1 MKKKYFCAVFLLGC
15 AILPLSQFSCLAADN
30 ALLPRK
36 AFETARKAL
45 IRVEIYFKKPE
56 RPEEVELDE
65 MADQVSGGVIS
76 RYVEEKQSK
85 DLVGVVMN
93 AAGDVLVPEI
103 RLDEATLDRIEV
115 ISWDGERKQAKI
127 KALLLDSPAM
137 VLEVE
142 GGGLKNVAPPQFVP
156 APSPEKE
163 VLRIISLYYAKPRWE
178 LQSSTWSAQ
187 SVLYEKPEFPLF
199 QYSSDSY
206 ESQKDNARII
216 FNASGDAVGID
227 VTSTFEENEETGLWK
242 GESFAR
248 AASIPYDE
256 YNKFRKDWAQNYD
269 AVIHEV
275 KVEFRK
281 KARGDSG
288 PDGFFGKMLSAA
300 EDRADESFKELK
312 GYGPV
317 IDSKV
322 IFVPLAIPQS
332 RAKLIDKITVT
343 VGKKPMQ
350 GKFLGAFKPF
360 AGFLV
365 ELQEGQFPQ
374 VADLGKAE
382 EIPRVKPF
390 YMLRAQEKLGGK
402 YMIVLFNRWLQM
414 DKGYKNEYHWQP
426 EHSMREGDFILDAK
440 GRLAGVWLSERKEG
454 EEIRKAARAQS
465 YSFMGRSYSDREFDY
480 SRDKDQIFYSAQYL
494 AKVLASP
501 EEYFDPTIKALS
513 KDEER
518 RRFWLGVEFDPINK
532 DLAKSL
538 KVEKPTV
545 DGTIGLLVSTVYDN
559 SPASK
564 IGIKPGDILLRIKPE
579 GDMESLDMKYAHEQ
593 YDFNFDEGD
602 IPPQL
607 QSMGFK
613 MPEKA
618 PWRSQENYLNNLLE
632 TMGGGRKISLTY
644 LSEGQEKSAQLTIE
658 PAPVD
663 FDSAPKFRDKDLGL
677 TVKDMTYEVRK
688 ALDMKPDAAGVV
700 IAKLEEGSPAS
711 VARLNVYEIISQ
723 VDGKPVMNS
732 DEFGNAIK
740 AAREKQKDTVQLQ
753 VISLDKTRFADLQ
766 LKVAATPTPN

>member
-1 MKKKYFCAVFLLGC
+1 MKGKCYCVVFLLGC
-15 AILPLSQFSCLAADN
+15 VILPLAQVPCHAADN

-56 RPEEVELDE
+56 RPEEVELEDSE
-65 MADQVSGGVIS
+65 LGLEGIS
-76 RYVEEKQSK
+76 RYVEEKRSK
-85 DLVGVVMN
+85 DLVGVVLN
-93 AAGDVLVPEI
+93 SAGDILIPEV

-115 ISWDGERKQAKI
+115 ISWDGERKGAKI
-127 KALLLDSPAM
+127 KALFVDSPAM
-137 VLEVE
+137 LLEAE
-142 GGGLKNVAPPQFVP
+142 GGGLKNVAPPLFAP
-156 APSPEKE
+156 APSTEE
-163 VLRIISLYYAKPRWE
+163 EILRVIGLYYAKPRWE
-178 LQSSTWSAQ
+178 LQSSSWSAQ
-187 SVLYEKPEFPLF
+187 SVLYEKPGSPSF
-199 QYSSDSY
+199 QYSTDSY
-206 ESQKDNARII
+206 AAQRNNARII
-216 FNASGDAVGID
+216 FNASGDPVGID
-227 VTSTFEENEETGLWK
+227 VTSTFEEGEETGLWK

-248 AASIPYDE
+248 AETIPYE
-256 YNKFRKDWAQNYD
+256 GYKKFRKDWAQNYD
-269 AVIHEV
+269 AVVHEV

-281 KARGDSG
+281 KSRGESG
-288 PDGFFGKMLSAA
+288 SEGFFGRLMSAA
-300 EDRADESFKELK
+300 ENRADKPFKELK
-312 GYGPV
+312 GYGPA
-317 IDSKV
+317 IDDKV
-322 IFVPLAIPQS
+322 IFVPMAIPQA

-343 VGKKPMQ
+343 VGKKPVQ
-350 GKFLGAFKPF
+350 GKFMGAFKPF

-374 VADLGKAE
+374 VAELGKAE
-382 EIPRVKPF
+382 AIPRVKPF
-390 YMLRAQEKLGGK
+390 YALRAQEKLGGK

-426 EHSMREGDFILDAK
+426 EHFMREGDFILDAQ

-465 YSFMGRSYSDREFDY
+465 YSFMGRSYSDKDWDY
-480 SRDKDQIFYSAQYL
+480 NRDKNQIFYSAQYL
-494 AKVLASP
+494 AKVFASP
-501 EEYFDPTIKALS
+501 EEYFDPTIKALG

-559 SPASK
+559 SPASR

-593 YDFNFDEGD
+593 YDFDFDEGD

-644 LSEGQEKSAQLTIE
+644 LSEGQEKTAELTIE
-658 PAPVD
+658 PAPMD
-663 FDSAPKFRDKDLGL
+663 FDSAPKFKDKDLGL

-688 ALDMKPDAAGVV
+688 ALDMKPDAPGVV
-700 IAKLEEGSPAS
+700 IAKVEEGSPAS
-711 VARLNVYEIISQ
+711 VARLNLYEIIAQ

-732 DEFGNAIK
+732 EEFGNAIK
-740 AAREKQKDTVQLQ
+740 AAREKQKDTVQIQ

-766 LKVAATPTPN
+766 LKVAPTPTPN